1 MQHNYIGRANVEQIL
16 DEFKNY
22 MIKSQKSQNTIKS
35 YMLHIKEYMI
45 WFQETYGK
53 GFEKLYR
60 ENILDYKSYL
70 INVKKYRGKNL
81 NAKTIN
87 AKLSS
92 LGAFNNFLVE
102 EEIQTEIVIK
112 DVDMIK
118 YRQAMLTLQRLAN

>member
-70 INVKKYRGKNL
+70 INVKKYRGR
-81 NAKTIN
+81 T
-87 AKLSS
+87 
-92 LGAFNNFLVE
+92 
-102 EEIQTEIVIK
+102 
-112 DVDMIK
+112 
-118 YRQAMLTLQRLAN
+118 